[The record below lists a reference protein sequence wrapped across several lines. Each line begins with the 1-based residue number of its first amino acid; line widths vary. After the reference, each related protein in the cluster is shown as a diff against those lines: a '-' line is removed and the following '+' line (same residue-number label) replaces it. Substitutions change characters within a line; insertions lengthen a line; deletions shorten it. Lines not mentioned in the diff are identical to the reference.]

1 MPNGVSCAYFA
12 ARNLVYGKKE
22 ENVFKEGIAGAQT
35 ARTIDTFTQTG
46 ILRGTPIAPAKG
58 IFSKAAA
65 VARKIVYP
73 LIIAS
78 GIYNTAKADDKVKT
92 GTSQASGIA
101 TMYAF
106 EQIAEKGLNS
116 INKKLMNTNFAQN
129 HKLARMG
136 IYIAKGAAYAAA
148 SLSGYSVGSKGA
160 EHIVDKIRKT
170 DNISNTTPFDTTPF
184 PLDEDLSKDNVAGML
199 FEDMKL

>member
-1 MPNGVSCAYFA
+1 MPNGVSCAFFA

-35 ARTIDTFTQTG
+35 ARTIDTVTQTG
-46 ILRGTPIAPAKG
+46 ILRGTPVAPAKG

-65 VARKIVYP
+65 IARKIVYP

-92 GTSQASGIA
+92 GASQASGIA

-106 EQIAEKGLNS
+106 EQMAEKGLKT
-116 INKKLMNTNFAQN
+116 INTKLSNTSFVKN
-129 HKLARMG
+129 HKLAKIG
-136 IYIAKGAAYAAA
+136 LYVAKGIAYITA
-148 SLSGYSVGSKGA
+148 SMSGYNLGSKSA
-160 EHIVDKIRKT
+160 EHIVDNLRKASKNT
-170 DNISNTTPFDTTPF
+170 DTSPFLTTPF
-184 PLDEDLSKDNVAGML
+184 PLDSDLSEDNVESIL
-199 FEDMKL
+199 FEDMQL